1 LFRRAMDGG
10 EGDDDGEVVVMERR
24 VRVEMIEGG
33 GRGLAIIGWVGR
45 GRMADTAVGA
55 AVAEGED

>member
-1 LFRRAMDGG
+1 MDGG